1 MSMDPLLSLRGVS
14 KSYWRGLREVK
25 VLQDVSLDIHA
36 GELVAVW
43 GQRRSGKTTL
53 LKLASGLEDPD
64 AGAVLMSGQDLK
76 TLTHAQ
82 FAQVL
87 RGHVGWAKPTGPP
100 ENSGMLIRD
109 YVAMPLLSSRSHRDA
124 QRLAARALEKV
135 GVPECAEQ
143 QWGSIADS
151 EQALVAVA
159 HALVREPRVLLVDD
173 QTTSL
178 DDLQREE
185 VMELLRSLA
194 EQHDM
199 GVLVTVP
206 DMAEMMHAHRI
217 RSLSSGVLV
226 APADP
231 SPGEGGELID
241 FPGVA
246 AKREGAGGV
255 SA

>member
-1 MSMDPLLSLRGVS
+1 MDALLSLRGVS

-43 GQRRSGKTTL
+43 GQSRSGKTTL
-53 LKLASGLEDPD
+53 LKLAAGLEDPD
-64 AGAVLMSGQDLK
+64 AGTVLVADRDLRK
-76 TLTHAQ
+76 LTSAQ
-82 FAQVL
+82 FARVL
-87 RGHVGWAKPTGPP
+87 GKQIGWAKPTGPP
-100 ENSGMLIRD
+100 ENSGMRIRD
-109 YVAMPLLSSRSHRDA
+109 YVAMPLLRSHGHREA
-124 QRLAARALEKV
+124 QRLAAGALEKV

-143 QWGSIADS
+143 QWGNLADS
-151 EQALVAVA
+151 EQALVAIA
-159 HALVREPRVLLVDD
+159 HALVRKPRVLLVDD

-194 EQHDM
+194 EQQDM

-206 DMAEMMHAHRI
+206 DMAEMVCAHRF
-217 RSLSSGVLV
+217 RSLSSGRLL

-231 SPGEGGELID
+231 PKKDGGGELID
-241 FPGVA
+241 FPGIGVW
-246 AKREGAGGV
+246 REGAGGV
-255 SA
+255 SG

>member
-1 MSMDPLLSLRGVS
+1 MDPLLSLKGVS
-14 KSYWRGLREVK
+14 KSYWRGPREVK
-25 VLQDVSLDIHA
+25 VLQDVSLDIHP

-53 LKLASGLEDPD
+53 LKLAAGLEEPD
-64 AGAVLMSGQDLK
+64 KGTVSMSGRELK
-76 TLTHAQ
+76 TLTRTE
-82 FAQVL
+82 FAGVL
-87 RGHVGWAKPTGPP
+87 RDHVGWAKPTGPP
-100 ENSGMLIRD
+100 ENSGMQVRD
-109 YVAMPLLSSRSHRDA
+109 YVAMPLLRTYSHGEA
-124 QRLAARALEKV
+124 QRRAARALERV

-143 QWGSIADS
+143 EWGSVADS

-159 HALVREPRVLLVDD
+159 HALVREPKVLLVDD

-206 DMAEMMHAHRI
+206 DMAEMMRAHRI
-217 RSLSSGVLV
+217 RSLSSGRLL

-231 SPGEGGELID
+231 VRGEGGELID

-246 AKREGAGGV
+246 ARRGGADGV

>member
-1 MSMDPLLSLRGVS
+1 MDPLLSLRGVS
-14 KSYWRGLREVK
+14 KSYWRGPREVK
-25 VLQDVSLDIHA
+25 VLQDVSLDICA

-53 LKLASGLEDPD
+53 LKVASGLEAPD
-64 AGAVLMSGQDLK
+64 AGVVVMAGQDLG
-76 TLTHAQ
+76 TLTPTQ
-82 FAQVL
+82 FAEVL
-87 RGHVGWAKPTGPP
+87 RSQVGWAKPTGPP
-100 ENSGMLIRD
+100 ENSGMSIRD
-109 YVAMPLLSSRSHRDA
+109 YVAMPLLSRHAHRDA
-124 QRLAARALEKV
+124 QRLAASALEKV

-143 QWGSIADS
+143 RWGSLADT

-206 DMAEMMHAHRI
+206 DMAEMMHAHHI
-217 RSLSSGVLV
+217 RSLSSGRLL
-226 APADP
+226 APSDP
-231 SPGEGGELID
+231 PPDAGGELID
-241 FPGVA
+241 FPGA
-246 AKREGAGGV
+246 GIRREGAGGV

>member
-1 MSMDPLLSLRGVS
+1 MDPLLSLRGVS

-53 LKLASGLEDPD
+53 LKLAAGLEEPD
-64 AGAVLMSGQDLK
+64 AGAVAVSGRELK
-76 TLTHAQ
+76 TLTPAQ
-82 FAQVL
+82 FAGVL
-87 RGHVGWAKPTGPP
+87 HEHIGWAKPTGPP
-100 ENSGMLIRD
+100 ENSGMRIRD
-109 YVAMPLLSSRSHRDA
+109 YVAMPLLSNHSHREA
-124 QRLAARALEKV
+124 QRRAARVLARV

-143 QWGSIADS
+143 QWGSLADS
-151 EQALVAVA
+151 EQALVAIA

-185 VMELLRSLA
+185 VIELLRSLA

-206 DMAEMMHAHRI
+206 DMAEMMRAHRI
-217 RSLSSGVLV
+217 RSLSSGQLL
-226 APADP
+226 APANPDP
-231 SPGEGGELID
+231 GAGGELID

>member
-1 MSMDPLLSLRGVS
+1 MGPLLSLKGVS
-14 KSYWRGLREVK
+14 KSYWRGPREVK
-25 VLQDVSLDIHA
+25 VLQDVSLDLHA

-64 AGAVLMSGQDLK
+64 AGAVVMSGQDLK
-76 TLTHAQ
+76 TLTPVR

-87 RGHVGWAKPTGPP
+87 RGHIGWAKPTGPP
-100 ENSGMLIRD
+100 EDSGMSIHD
-109 YVAMPLLSSRSHRDA
+109 YVAMPLLSSHSHREA
-124 QRLAARALEKV
+124 QRLAMNAIEKV

-143 QWGSIADS
+143 QWGSLADS

-178 DDLQREE
+178 ADLQREE

-206 DMAEMMHAHRI
+206 DMAEMVHAHRI
-217 RSLSSGVLV
+217 RSLSSGRLL

-231 SPGEGGELID
+231 PSGSGGELID
-241 FPGVA
+241 FPGVTGR
-246 AKREGAGGV
+246 REGAGGV